1 MYGWHHPLC
10 LWGVGQKNSFKR
22 TLRRHKNTILSLKPN
37 SFIDI
42 TKGRCSNTP
51 CHISQGRG
59 LLVRQIVVV
68 CSYQTILC
76 EGVTWTTHTAHTR
89 PLSLDRKSRK
99 LGGKLCKW
107 PERIRQAP
115 LPPRQHCPGPEK
127 WGQVNKNPIQNPFSN
142 AYLFGICQDRRTSG
156 TESSYIGLTL
166 VISSLT
172 MCHGPSLVHWQ
183 CVIMTLTMLVRNP
196 HQTFTRLDWVLWLFY
211 SGFTHC

>member
-1 MYGWHHPLC
+1 MKGKCVRHAAPWRMLSGKNVWLTPSIVF
-10 LWGVGQKNSFKR
+10 VGCETEKFLKR
-22 TLRRHKNTILSLKPN
+22 TLRWHKNAILNLKPN

-59 LLVRQIVVV
+59 LLVRQIVSSIV

-76 EGVTWTTHTAHTR
+76 EGVTWTPHTAHTR

-127 WGQVNKNPIQNPFSN
+127 WGQVNKNPIQNP
-142 AYLFGICQDRRTSG
+142 
-156 TESSYIGLTL
+156 
-166 VISSLT
+166 
-172 MCHGPSLVHWQ
+172 
-183 CVIMTLTMLVRNP
+183 
-196 HQTFTRLDWVLWLFY
+196 
-211 SGFTHC
+211 